1 TGIKNNTNSI
11 KELSIYPNPT
21 EGRLVLDL
29 SLLKTASV
37 GISIYTPEG
46 RELYVKT
53 IAQTRTVYE
62 ELQIETFAKGI
73 YIIKINVDEEVYY
86 HKVVKQ

>member
-1 TGIKNNTNSI
+1 M
-11 KELSIYPNPT
+11 
-21 EGRLVLDL
+21 LDL

-37 GISIYTPEG
+37 GISIYTAEG

-73 YIIKINVDEEVYY
+73 YIIKINVDDEVYY